1 MFLLIVYRNDILE
14 ISINMNTNLLNII
27 LQVYVLIKKK
37 GVKNKQFIV
46 SSLRLDVGVIY

>member
-1 MFLLIVYRNDILE
+1 MFLLIVDRNDILK

-37 GVKNKQFIV
+37 ELKTSNFLFHHFG
-46 SSLRLDVGVIY
+46 

>member
-1 MFLLIVYRNDILE
+1 MFLLIVYRNDILK

-37 GVKNKQFIV
+37 ELKTRNLLFHHFG
-46 SSLRLDVGVIY
+46 

>member
-1 MFLLIVYRNDILE
+1 MFLLIVYRNDILK

-37 GVKNKQFIV
+37 ELKTSNLLFHHFG
-46 SSLRLDVGVIY
+46 